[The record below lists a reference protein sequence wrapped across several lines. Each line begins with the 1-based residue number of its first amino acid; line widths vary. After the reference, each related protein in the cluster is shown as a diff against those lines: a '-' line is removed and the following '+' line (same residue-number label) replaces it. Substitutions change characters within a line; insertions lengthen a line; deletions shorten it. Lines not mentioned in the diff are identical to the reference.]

1 MQSSEWRKYIDIEC
15 RPIGFIYMETYT
27 YVIAQ
32 PNWQVFLWF
41 GICICHDKSSSEN
54 TLENPPYLL
63 VWPMA
68 QREAVFPTVFHHVS
82 WNFLCHV
89 VWGFPSW
96 YPCGPIFKTNWA
108 CQFKLPSQLTVW
120 GFPCH
125 TCGYKTGSETPTCCM
140 NHSLG
145 SPPFRNKRPSKWT
158 GPITWSA
165 SLRDEGCRS
174 LPASSPPPR
183 PHGHTY
189 HLPVTGPWSKMQD
202 RGLLWVYYEYNLYLL
217 WVWSRAWPDQ
227 AWRL

>member
-27 YVIAQ
+27 YMWL
-32 PNWQVFLWF
+32 PNPTGKYFYDLVFVFVMTNLVL
-41 GICICHDKSSSEN
+41 KN

-108 CQFKLPSQLTVW
+108 CQFKLPSQLSVW

-125 TCGYKTGSETPTCCM
+125 TCGFKTGSETPTCCM
-140 NHSLG
+140 NHFLG
-145 SPPFRNKRPSKWT
+145 SPHSSEIKDWVTWS

-174 LPASSPPPR
+174 L
-183 PHGHTY
+183 
-189 HLPVTGPWSKMQD
+189 
-202 RGLLWVYYEYNLYLL
+202 
-217 WVWSRAWPDQ
+217 
-227 AWRL
+227 

>member
-1 MQSSEWRKYIDIEC
+1 
-15 RPIGFIYMETYT
+15 
-27 YVIAQ
+27 
-32 PNWQVFLWF
+32 
-41 GICICHDKSSSEN
+41 
-54 TLENPPYLL
+54 
-63 VWPMA
+63 MA
-68 QREAVFPTVFHHVS
+68 QKKAVFPTVFHHVS

-108 CQFKLPSQLTVW
+108 QWACHFELPLQHSVW
-120 GFPCH
+120 GFLCH

-183 PHGHTY
+183 PHGNTY
-189 HLPVTGPWSKMQD
+189 HLPVTSPHAQQWVRSGAD
-202 RGLLWVYYEYNLYLL
+202 LWRRLVLSCLSISRHCRPRL
-217 WVWSRAWPDQ
+217 QWVSRR
-227 AWRL
+227 WRLP